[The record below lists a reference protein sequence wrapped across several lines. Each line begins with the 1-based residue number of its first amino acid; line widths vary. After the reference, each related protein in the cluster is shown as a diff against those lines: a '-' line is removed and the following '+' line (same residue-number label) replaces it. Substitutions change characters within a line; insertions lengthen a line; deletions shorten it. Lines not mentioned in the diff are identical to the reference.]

1 MMSFSSTA
9 RRRGFVGTLFFFSLL
24 LISFSSSR
32 AADDNVTTV
41 VIDADADV
49 DAVYVPGNASWLD
62 KGGSGDTTRN
72 PPEDYKQFFPIN
84 YVIFG
89 MGGTPHVRSII
100 DIDSTE
106 GCPKPI
112 HADTDVG
119 LVYSAEQRSTGGSSP
134 RAMDMRY
141 ANGNPVNKNKMPY
154 KFPVKVCEHVVEEN
168 TPGRD
173 ALDEGKYTILY
184 GGKQYKIPQVKRN
197 PSKFML
203 IGDTGTYK

>member
-1 MMSFSSTA
+1 MTMMSFSTA
-9 RRRGFVGTLFFFSLL
+9 ISGIVDTLFFFSLL

-32 AADDNVTTV
+32 ADNVT
-41 VIDADADV
+41 AG
-49 DAVYVPGNASWLD
+49 DAVFVPGNASWL
-62 KGGSGDTTRN
+62 GGGNDVDTTRN
-72 PPEDYKQFFPIN
+72 PPEDYRQFFPIN

-89 MGGTPHVRSII
+89 LGGTPHVRSII

-112 HADTDVG
+112 HADTNVG
-119 LVYSAEQRSTGGSSP
+119 LVYSEERSGSP
-134 RAMDMRY
+134 RAMDMKY
-141 ANGNPVNKNKMPY
+141 ANGNPVNKNEMPY
-154 KFPVKVCEHVVEEN
+154 KFPVKVCEHVVKDN

-184 GGKQYKIPQVKRN
+184 GNKQYKIPQVKRN

-203 IGDTGTYK
+203 IGDTGTYQ